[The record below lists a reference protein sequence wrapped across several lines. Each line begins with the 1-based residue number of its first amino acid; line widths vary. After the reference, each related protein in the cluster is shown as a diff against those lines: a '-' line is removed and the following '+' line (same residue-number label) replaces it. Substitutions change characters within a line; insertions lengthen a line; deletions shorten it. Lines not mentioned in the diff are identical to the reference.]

1 MTRTAHRYRPAAL
14 AACGIAAP
22 FVYTAAAFA
31 AGLRDPHFSHLK
43 NFVSELGAT
52 GAPGAGV
59 MNFAGFLP
67 YGILMMLFALGIHR
81 GMRPDAGGWLG
92 PSVLGLYGLAYVAL
106 AFAPCDP
113 GCQAS
118 TPPSLHHQLH
128 FLLGDIIFLAIVV
141 GPFALYSRLVKDPRW
156 RSLATATL
164 LLPASAWLILD
175 LSLLGNMLGVA
186 GAVRQRVWL
195 LLLFLWIELAA
206 IRLLRL
212 GPDAGPQS
220 SSQAAA

>member
-1 MTRTAHRYRPAAL
+1 MSRLKAA
-14 AACGIAAP
+14 GVAAP
-22 FVYTAAAFA
+22 VVYTAAAIA
-31 AGLRDPHFSHLK
+31 AGLRDPHYSHLQ

-52 GAPGAGV
+52 GAPGAGL

-67 YGILMMLFALGIHR
+67 YGILIMVFALGIHR

-118 TPPSLHHQLH
+118 TPSLHHQIH

-141 GPFALYSRLVKDPRW
+141 GPFALYPRMVKDPNW
-156 RSLATATL
+156 RALGAATL
-164 LLPASAWLILD
+164 LLPASAWLILNV
-175 LSLLGNMLGVA
+175 SLLGSILGVA
-186 GAVRQRVWL
+186 GAIRQRVSL
-195 LLLFLWIELAA
+195 LLIFAWIELAA
-206 IRLLRL
+206 IQLLRRERV
-212 GPDAGPQS
+212 P
-220 SSQAAA
+220 